1 MLSSNG
7 NQVGATLSQALYEGG
22 KAGSS
27 SSVAASASNS
37 IYQSAPGLGAA
48 IVAGVTPE
56 NHNFRSSMRPP
67 NAPPE
72 AFEGM
77 TIDQFLQNEPDSQR
91 RSVEHDQNLG
101 KGKKP
106 IYTAHNE
113 DVLDESYDTNFVF
126 AWQSGHADTEFRG
139 QGAHTLND
147 GAEVVGLLSDP
158 SFQPELWTEDDPD
171 EPYTIS
177 KEEMQISQWFAQKAQ
192 EGGSQRE
199 QLQKAVAAARSGRA
213 FHDFASI
220 FDEIENYHED
230 VWGYIGPL
238 VKAAR
243 QEQHVA
249 ATTTAEDG
257 PAVHRLRMIV
267 AHLQSPALSTPT
279 KPLSRG

>member
-7 NQVGATLSQALYEGG
+7 NQVGATLSQALHEGG

-37 IYQSAPGLGAA
+37 IYQSTPGSG
-48 IVAGVTPE
+48 VAVVTGVTPE
-56 NHNFRSSMRPP
+56 NHNFRSSIRPP

-77 TIDQFLQNEPDSQR
+77 TIDQFLQSEPDSQMPP
-91 RSVEHDQNLG
+91 VENDQNLG

-106 IYTAHNE
+106 IYATHNE
-113 DVLDESYDTNFVF
+113 DVPGESYDTDFAF
-126 AWQSGHADTEFRG
+126 AWQSGHVDMEPRD
-139 QGAHTLND
+139 QGAHALND
-147 GAEVVGLLSDP
+147 GAEVVKLLSDP
-158 SFQPELWTEDDPD
+158 SFQSELWTEDDLD
-171 EPYTIS
+171 EPYTIT
-177 KEEMQISQWFAQKAQ
+177 KEEMQISQWFMQKAQ

-230 VWGYIGPL
+230 VWGYIGPF

>member
-1 MLSSNG
+1 MLSPNG
-7 NQVGATLSQALYEGG
+7 NQVGATLSQALHEGG

-37 IYQSAPGLGAA
+37 IYQPTRGPEVAVVTGA
-48 IVAGVTPE
+48 TSE
-56 NHNFRSSMRPP
+56 SHNFRSSIRPP

-77 TIDQFLQNEPDSQR
+77 TIDQFLQSEPDSQGHPG
-91 RSVEHDQNLG
+91 EHDQNLG

-106 IYTAHNE
+106 IYITHTE
-113 DVLDESYDTNFVF
+113 DVLNDGYDPNFVS
-126 AWQSGHADTEFRG
+126 AWQSGHVDMESRG
-139 QGAHTLND
+139 QGAHPLND
-147 GAEVVGLLSDP
+147 GAEVVKLLSDP
-158 SFQPELWTEDDPD
+158 RFQPELWTEDDLD
-171 EPYTIS
+171 EPYTIT
-177 KEEMQISQWFAQKAQ
+177 KEEMQISQWFTQKAQ
-192 EGGSQRE
+192 EGGSQLE
-199 QLQKAVAAARSGRA
+199 QLQRAVAAARSGGA

-249 ATTTAEDG
+249 ATTPAEDG

-267 AHLQSPALSTPT
+267 AHLRSPALTIPT
-279 KPLSRG
+279 KPLSRS